1 MKANRIFPR
10 PFILVFL
17 SAILLFG
24 CGKSKTVVET
34 KPYSP
39 WDDPRIFEA
48 GAHVDMTISASR
60 DKRVKFPMISAKDTV
75 VSENSKRYYIT
86 SGLRDITEENQEF
99 RQYASYIENS
109 LKTIPV
115 IVNNISSRYDLI
127 RTEDKSNADYLFSLA
142 YGIGEPQFSDSTRKA
157 SIGDNYTAGS
167 FGFKTPSLT
176 NATKTGS
183 YSRNIFLEIYDLKKP
198 GNPMLAKITMT
209 SLGTTGDLR
218 QIFPY
223 MIAAGMPWSLEGT
236 TLQRYITFQARNPK
250 ILSVLFGTP

>member
-1 MKANRIFPR
+1 MKANRIFLHPC
-10 PFILVFL
+10 ILAFL

-39 WDDPRIFEA
+39 WDDSRIFEP
-48 GAHVDMTISASR
+48 GEHVDMTISAIR
-60 DKRVKFPMISAKDTV
+60 DKRVKFPMIPAKDTV
-75 VSENSKRYYIT
+75 ASENSKRYYIN

-115 IVNNISSRYDLI
+115 TVNNTSFRYDLM
-127 RTEDKSNADYLFSLA
+127 RTEDQSNADYLFSLV
-142 YGIGEPQFSDSTRKA
+142 YGIGEPMVSDSTRKA
-157 SIGDNYTAGS
+157 LIGDNYTAGS
-167 FGFKTPSLT
+167 FWFKMPSQT
-176 NATKTGS
+176 NATKTIS
-183 YSRNIFLEIYDLKKP
+183 YSRNIFLEIYDLKTT

-209 SLGTTGDLR
+209 SLGTTGDFR

-223 MIAAGMPWSLEGT
+223 MIAAGMPWSLEGI
-236 TLQRYITFQARNPK
+236 TLQRYITFQSRNPK
-250 ILSVLFGTP
+250 ILSVLFGTR